1 MASGPQ
7 ATQGDV
13 FRHNLMT
20 VTYDPTSENARI
32 EIQGESEAPHQDID
46 RVGLGLLIRFLT
58 NIHGTM
64 R

>member
-1 MASGPQ
+1 
-7 ATQGDV
+7 
-13 FRHNLMT
+13 MT